1 MLYTPFTDT
10 ELAFA
15 FAASVS
21 WNVLVMVFIPS
32 TFTRV
37 RVTGEFKG
45 RFAAMLVTSITPLA
59 GLAVPVP
66 AETFTLSP
74 PTLFVTSSPNWFV
87 ILYSIVPPAA
97 FVSPFN
103 TRYLLGTSILESL
116 AVSPLKEDV
125 FPPNSTV

>member
-1 MLYTPFTDT
+1 
-10 ELAFA
+10 
-15 FAASVS
+15 
-21 WNVLVMVFIPS
+21 MVFIPS

-37 RVTGEFKG
+37 RVTGVLSG
-45 RFAAMLVTSITPLA
+45 RLAAMLVTSITPLA

-66 AETFTLSP
+66 AETFTFSP